1 MAKFTILTAIST
13 GEDFER
19 EGHFI
24 VKHIGEAC
32 YLDFNR
38 LDSKE
43 IHKIANLKR
52 LVEQDKI

>member
-13 GEDFER
+13 GENFER
-19 EGHFI
+19 NEHII
-24 VKHIGEAC
+24 VNHIGEAC

-38 LDSKE
+38 LSSKE
-43 IHKIANLKR
+43 LHKIADLKR